1 MFKFLSNDE
10 IISPSNWTSLF
21 CSQFFLIPTSGCI
34 AGLRKYFLGR
44 TNAVCDPHSG
54 WAAEGK
60 RDRPSGGVIVLPL
73 LSEKEKNNS
82 DFIRAGS
89 TQF

>member
-21 CSQFFLIPTSGCI
+21 CSQFFLKNLCI

-60 RDRPSGGVIVLPL
+60 RDRPNGGVIVLPL
-73 LSEKEKNNS
+73 LKVNENKDLVVK
-82 DFIRAGS
+82 
-89 TQF
+89 